1 MDNSKT
7 ITHINQLLHNRGI
20 KQEDRLDKLI
30 ELFEKNKTGQK
41 DTMFADIL
49 DLIAG
54 FDYTDHDFTQELFM
68 LFGSKLTKF
77 KLDQFYTPLTISQ
90 FICRLMTPNR
100 EAVDP
105 AGGTGDLLVFYHGK
119 KSIWDIDPAALHLC
133 RFNYELHKQT
143 NYEVTCKNS
152 LAVGTVGTVGTEGSV
167 ECTFDYVTMNPP
179 FGSSTIITDPEIL
192 SKYELGVGKKK
203 QEIGIL
209 FIELGLQLLKPDGIL
224 FAIVPAGYAGN
235 SNKQCTE
242 LRSLLLRNR
251 IIASIELPKNT
262 FKRSGT
268 GVATYLLIVQK
279 KTSSTVYPIFMTSI
293 ENIGYNLSKSN
304 TPRKYKIIRE
314 TGEPVLIDGSLVLDN
329 DLANITY
336 DQIFQ
341 PVVDESVASDA
352 LSATILDV
360 KRYSK
365 SYRDTIRQLKDAG
378 AVPIKTLAKIVSTIC
393 KYESNKQYRYIDI
406 GEITSPLYSSK
417 ELYGWELPSRAKYA
431 LQKYDILV
439 SKLEGTMSYC
449 VVLDDAPNYIS
460 TNGVAVLRPN
470 NPDALYILFAAII
483 KPTFAVQ
490 HNAYLT
496 GSIMASL
503 GDKDIGEIL
512 VETATVDKT
521 KTKKMLDTLE
531 ELIILRS

>member
-7 ITHINQLLHNRGI
+7 ISHINQLLHNKGI
-20 KQEDRLDKLI
+20 KQEDRFDKLI
-30 ELFEKNKTGQK
+30 ELFEKNKTGTK
-41 DTMFADIL
+41 APMFADIL

-105 AGGTGDLLVFYHGK
+105 AGGTGDLLVFYQGK
-119 KSIWDIDPAALHLC
+119 KSIWDIDPAALQLC

-143 NYEVTCKNS
+143 NYEVVCKNS
-152 LAVGTVGTVGTEGSV
+152 LAEGTVGSD
-167 ECTFDYVTMNPP
+167 CNKYDYVTMNPP
-179 FGSSTIITDPEIL
+179 FGSSTTITDPEIL
-192 SKYELGVGKKK
+192 SKYELGAGKKK

-209 FIELGLQLLKPDGIL
+209 FIELGLKLLKPEGIL
-224 FAIVPAGYAGN
+224 FIIVPAGYVGN

-268 GVATYLLIVQK
+268 GVATYLLIIQK
-279 KTSSTVYPIFMTSI
+279 NTTSPVYPIFMTSI

-304 TPRKYKIIRE
+304 TPRKYKIIKE
-314 TGEPVLIDGSLVLDN
+314 TGDPVLIAGSPVLEN
-329 DLANITY
+329 DLAAITY
-336 DQIFQ
+336 DRIFQ
-341 PVVDESVASDA
+341 PSVDESVSSDSLA
-352 LSATILDV
+352 TTILDV

-365 SYRDTIRQLKDAG
+365 SYRDTIRQLREAG
-378 AVPIKTLAKIVSTIC
+378 AAPIKSLAKIVSTIC

-449 VVLDDAPNYIS
+449 VILDDAPNYIS

-470 NPDALYILFAAII
+470 SQDALYILFSAII
-483 KPTFAVQ
+483 KPSFAIQ

-503 GDKDIGEIL
+503 GDKDIGEIM
-512 VETATVDKT
+512 VDTTTVDKSR
-521 KTKKMLDTLE
+521 TKKMLDTLE
-531 ELIILRS
+531 ELITLRL